1 MSSLEEP
8 LNVDLEI
15 GGLDKILHIAEY
27 SGLGFLLARAI
38 GGTSGKKSAMNVAL
52 ITFILGTLY
61 GVTDEFHQ
69 QLTPGR
75 FVSIL
80 DLVSDA
86 IGSFFGAVTFIAF
99 QKN

>member
-1 MSSLEEP
+1 
-8 LNVDLEI
+8 
-15 GGLDKILHIAEY
+15 
-27 SGLGFLLARAI
+27 
-38 GGTSGKKSAMNVAL
+38 GTSGKNSAMNVAL

-61 GVTDEFHQ
+61 GVTDELHQ

-86 IGSFFGAVTFIAF
+86 IGSFFGAVTFVAF
-99 QKN
+99 QKK